1 MIARGR
7 CAIGSGR
14 VRASVDVGW
23 VPKGTHAQQ
32 LLGLRLVRRARL
44 TEPPIS
50 KMRGSSKDHEE
61 RVAMVREFSYSY
73 AFCRFQ
79 GWGMRLV
86 KQVRR

>member
-7 CAIGSGR
+7 CAIG
-14 VRASVDVGW
+14 RAWVQTSVDVGW
-23 VPKGTHAQQ
+23 VPHATHVQQ
-32 LLGLRLVRRARL
+32 LLGLRLVRRARRD
-44 TEPPIS
+44 EPVIS

-73 AFCRFQ
+73 AFCRFP